1 MIEINKILIVEN
13 EQDIIAYFET
23 IFQDNGYDTVSAKGG
38 MEGFERAKSEKPDLI
53 ALDITMPKQ
62 SG

>member
-38 MEGFERAKSEKPDLI
+38 MEGFERANQKNL
-53 ALDITMPKQ
+53 T
-62 SG
+62 